1 VVGDGAGYAQGG
13 VGGVSGKADLFGLGT
28 SDSNTSNGGGKA
40 DSKDLSSNRA
50 PASDVATNS
59 SDPADYFTRLSAADN
74 LFKIVERKYTDKS
87 RQWALSDAQALSQ
100 AGALPTKK

>member
-1 VVGDGAGYAQGG
+1 VVGDAGGYGQGG
-13 VGGVSGKADLFGLGT
+13 VGGGKADLFGLGA

-40 DSKDLSSNRA
+40 DSKDFGSNRA

-87 RQWALSDAQALSQ
+87 RQWALSDAQVLSH
-100 AGALPTKK
+100 